1 MQSRVVS
8 GTHERL
14 SKLLN
19 LRSHLPPTPRKWLK
33 RPETLGRRQTRLHEC
48 DPGRPSLR
56 TASRNL
62 RPARRRAKPTTTCC
76 EPDAPRA
83 AVPQLPKDPPD
94 HSNDGRKSASATR
107 VRWSRIFIIA
117 GSSARGSSSEAA
129 TTVGALLL
137 RITYCTH
144 IESRLGVV
152 RRSFLVDSMFIHSNH
167 GPAQNRVPDAPPRTE
182 NRTPGLSD
190 AFLSPL
196 GVQEGAHAESQPL
209 VRKTLFWK
217 TRDQIA
223 RARISADFGRAAN
236 DDIASGHP
244 FRGSDPVSGCR
255 GAGLPSLVGGRGRGA
270 EWGAPAGSPS
280 DVADFVLAIYV
291 IPN

>member
-1 MQSRVVS
+1 MRLGADDDIPSSKAPFPGVGARLRK
-8 GTHERL
+8 RL

-19 LRSHLPPTPRKWLK
+19 FRSRLPRTPRKWLK
-33 RPETLGRRQTRLHEC
+33 RPETLGRQQTCLHEC

-94 HSNDGRKSASATR
+94 HSTDGRKSASATR

-137 RITYCTH
+137 RITYC
-144 IESRLGVV
+144 ILSAGVVRLV
-152 RRSFLVDSMFIHSNH
+152 RRSFLGWI
-167 GPAQNRVPDAPPRTE
+167 
-182 NRTPGLSD
+182 
-190 AFLSPL
+190 PL
-196 GVQEGAHAESQPL
+196 
-209 VRKTLFWK
+209 
-217 TRDQIA
+217 I
-223 RARISADFGRAAN
+223 
-236 DDIASGHP
+236 
-244 FRGSDPVSGCR
+244 DPT
-255 GAGLPSLVGGRGRGA
+255 
-270 EWGAPAGSPS
+270 
-280 DVADFVLAIYV
+280 
-291 IPN
+291 

>member
-8 GTHERL
+8 ETHKRV

-48 DPGRPSLR
+48 DPGPPSLR

-94 HSNDGRKSASATR
+94 HSTDGRKSASATR

-129 TTVGALLL
+129 TTVGALRL
-137 RITYCTH
+137 RITYCTMDEANLGGSTDYEQANERRADWS
-144 IESRLGVV
+144 ES
-152 RRSFLVDSMFIHSNH
+152 
-167 GPAQNRVPDAPPRTE
+167 
-182 NRTPGLSD
+182 
-190 AFLSPL
+190 
-196 GVQEGAHAESQPL
+196 ESG
-209 VRKTLFWK
+209 T
-217 TRDQIA
+217 
-223 RARISADFGRAAN
+223 AA
-236 DDIASGHP
+236 A
-244 FRGSDPVSGCR
+244 
-255 GAGLPSLVGGRGRGA
+255 A
-270 EWGAPAGSPS
+270 
-280 DVADFVLAIYV
+280 
-291 IPN
+291 

>member
-8 GTHERL
+8 ETHKRL

-19 LRSHLPPTPRKWLK
+19 LRSRLPPTPRKWLK

-48 DPGRPSLR
+48 DPGPPSLR

-94 HSNDGRKSASATR
+94 DSTDGRKSASATR

-137 RITYCTH
+137 RITYCAH
-144 IESRLGVV
+144 IASRLGVV
-152 RRSFLVDSMFIHSNH
+152 RRGFLVDSMFIHSNH
-167 GPAQNRVPDAPPRTE
+167 GPAQNRVPEAPPRTE
-182 NRTPGLSD
+182 NRTPRLSD
-190 AFLSPL
+190 AFLAHI
-196 GVQEGAHAESQPL
+196 GVQDDAHAESQPL

-217 TRDQIA
+217 TMDQIVP
-223 RARISADFGRAAN
+223 ARISADFGRVAN
-236 DDIASGHP
+236 DDKRSGHP
-244 FRGSDPVSGCR
+244 SRGSDPASGGR
-255 GAGLPSLVGGRGRGA
+255 GAGSPSLVGGRGRGA
-270 EWGAPAGSPS
+270 EREAPAGSPS
-280 DVADFVLAIYV
+280 RVAKFVMHGSI
-291 IPN
+291 